1 MDKKELNSM
10 FENLLHIGNKTN
22 HWNPKMKDYIYG
34 SSNGVHVFNLIKTA
48 DQITKVKTELA
59 DLAKQWKKVL
69 FVSTKLQA
77 RDAFSK
83 LAVETNN
90 YFVNEKWVPGLLTNF
105 KTIKKRIN
113 TYLQLLKESSNG
125 SLDILTKKEK
135 AYKLLELEK
144 LDRAFKGVKEMKR
157 LPDVVFVVDG
167 GYELQA
173 VKEAKSLNLPCYAL
187 ANTNT
192 NPDLVT
198 NLIPANTNSIKSI
211 EYIAAALKDVVK
223 STGAPV
229 KGSGFKKMEH
239 KKPLA
244 SKPVV
249 KKEEAAKPVV
259 KKEEKTVEKNVPAK
273 KAPAKKETQKA
284 DDLTKVE
291 GIGPKT
297 AEAIIAAGV
306 KTFADL
312 AKKTSKE
319 ITEMI
324 SEVRGSHVTDTW
336 AEQAGMAAAGKWDE
350 LKVWQDEHDGGKPAA

>member
-22 HWNPKMKDYIYG
+22 HWNPKMKEYIYG

-48 DQITKVKTELA
+48 SQITAVKAELSE
-59 DLAKQWKKVL
+59 LAKQGKKVL

-77 RDAFSK
+77 RDAFST

-105 KTIKKRIN
+105 KTIKKRIS

-125 SLDILTKKEK
+125 SLDMLTKKEK

-173 VKEAKSLNLPCYAL
+173 VKEAKSLSLPCYAL

-192 NPDLVT
+192 DPDLVT

-211 EYIAAALKDVVK
+211 EYIAAELKGVVK
-223 STGAPV
+223 SSGAPV
-229 KGSGFKKMEH
+229 KGGGFKKMEH

-244 SKPVV
+244 KA
-249 KKEEAAKPVV
+249 AAKPAA
-259 KKEEKTVEKNVPAK
+259 KKEEKAVEKKEDKKIEEKTEAKVEK
-273 KAPAKKETQKA
+273 KAPAKKTE
-284 DDLTKVE
+284 
-291 GIGPKT
+291 
-297 AEAIIAAGV
+297 
-306 KTFADL
+306 
-312 AKKTSKE
+312 AKKEEK
-319 ITEMI
+319 
-324 SEVRGSHVTDTW
+324 
-336 AEQAGMAAAGKWDE
+336 
-350 LKVWQDEHDGGKPAA
+350 

>member
-22 HWNPKMKDYIYG
+22 HWNPKMKEYIYG

-48 DQITKVKTELA
+48 SQVTAVKAELA
-59 DLAKQWKKVL
+59 ELAKQGKKVL

-77 RDAFSK
+77 RDAFSA

-105 KTIKKRIN
+105 KTIKKRIS

-173 VKEAKSLNLPCYAL
+173 VKEAKSLNLPCFAL

-192 NPDLVT
+192 DPDLVT

-211 EYIAAALKDVVK
+211 EYIAAELKGVVK
-223 STGAPV
+223 ASGAPV
-229 KGSGFKKMEH
+229 KGGGFKKMEH

-244 SKPVV
+244 
-249 KKEEAAKPVV
+249 KKLAA
-259 KKEEKTVEKNVPAK
+259 KTVEKKEAAPK
-273 KAPAKKETQKA
+273 KAAPKKEVSKA

-291 GIGPKT
+291 WVGPKI
-297 AEAIIAAGV
+297 AEALVNAGV
-306 KTFADL
+306 TTFAAM
-312 AKKTSKE
+312 AKKSSKE
-319 ITEMI
+319 ISEII

-336 AEQAGMAAAGKWDE
+336 PKQAKMAADGKWDE
-350 LKVWQDEHDGGKPAA
+350 LKVWQDELDGGKPAA